1 MTRPISRLHPSDDE
15 DPTGVQQL
23 LATLPDPGPM
33 PADLVDRITASLAVE
48 QAHRS
53 PSSATTSPVSPV
65 SPAPPV
71 PPASAHPSS
80 GPTEATVHAL
90 PRGGSSRGPGGPARR
105 AGNASRGWLL
115 GLSGA
120 AAAVAIGGVAALN
133 MLGPSGGHAG
143 GGSLAFGHFPIDS
156 VTSGVEPGQG
166 QQALLDPGAG
176 KPQGGLDAAS
186 PSTSASTGASSGTPA
201 RATTHIQMSN
211 LSYEASTLTAQ
222 AAQLWKA
229 PKAALPSLSAESP
242 AIGPIGTPL
251 GVTQCLD
258 SLGVAPGRTVVDIAR
273 FDGAPAAIV
282 VTDGTR
288 GPQVRVVSRECGA
301 PSGTKAVLAGPIALP

>member
-1 MTRPISRLHPSDDE
+1 M
-15 DPTGVQQL
+15 QQL
-23 LATLPDPGPM
+23 AGDAPDPGPM

-80 GPTEATVHAL
+80 GPTEATTCMPFPAAD
-90 PRGGSSRGPGGPARR
+90 PPAGRAGPARR
-105 AGNASRGWLL
+105 TGNASRGWLL

-176 KPQGGLDAAS
+176 S
-186 PSTSASTGASSGTPA
+186 PRVVLTPLPPRPVPRRHTGAGHDAHPDVESLLRGQHPHGSGRAALEGPEGRPAVPERRVTGDRPDRHPA
-201 RATTHIQMSN
+201 R
-211 LSYEASTLTAQ
+211 
-222 AAQLWKA
+222 
-229 PKAALPSLSAESP
+229 
-242 AIGPIGTPL
+242 
-251 GVTQCLD
+251 VTQCLD
-258 SLGVAPGRTVVDIAR
+258 SWVSPP
-273 FDGAPAAIV
+273 GAP
-282 VTDGTR
+282 
-288 GPQVRVVSRECGA
+288 
-301 PSGTKAVLAGPIALP
+301 